1 MPIVSILEQG
11 NVKRGRWE
19 MVKDLGFYLRK
30 FAKLNTNR
38 KHGVNAPHKPILLLS
53 VIELIEQQ
61 KIRNNQIS
69 LTPELIATFL
79 KYWDNL
85 VTTPHRSNIALP
97 FFHLTG
103 DKFWHLALNS
113 NYEGSIKSV
122 KVSLPSLRH
131 AVRYACVDTEL
142 FELLLNPASRVQLV
156 NALIQTWFPRQD
168 AQVQQLYQ
176 VDEFQTIQ
184 HRLFEKGGGVYDV
197 EDLENEEKTFVRSA
211 AFRKIVISLY
221 DQRCA
226 FCGLRIIS
234 SDSQN
239 IVDGAHIKPFSEFR
253 DDRFD
258 NGLALCKN
266 HHWAFDRGWFSIS
279 DAYQI
284 LIPRDRFTEESPQD
298 TRPMHNFNGEP
309 IFLPNQEAHHPRL
322 EALAWHRQKWNIAC

>member
-1 MPIVSILEQG
+1 
-11 NVKRGRWE
+11 
-19 MVKDLGFYLRK
+19 
-30 FAKLNTNR
+30 
-38 KHGVNAPHKPILLLS
+38 VNAPHKPILLLS

-221 DQRCA
+221 VSVA
-226 FCGLRIIS
+226 LFVGCGLLARTARILWMERIL
-234 SDSQN
+234 N
-239 IVDGAHIKPFSEFR
+239 PFRNSEMI
-253 DDRFD
+253 
-258 NGLALCKN
+258 AL
-266 HHWAFDRGWFSIS
+266 I
-279 DAYQI
+279 
-284 LIPRDRFTEESPQD
+284 TV
-298 TRPMHNFNGEP
+298 
-309 IFLPNQEAHHPRL
+309 
-322 EALAWHRQKWNIAC
+322 